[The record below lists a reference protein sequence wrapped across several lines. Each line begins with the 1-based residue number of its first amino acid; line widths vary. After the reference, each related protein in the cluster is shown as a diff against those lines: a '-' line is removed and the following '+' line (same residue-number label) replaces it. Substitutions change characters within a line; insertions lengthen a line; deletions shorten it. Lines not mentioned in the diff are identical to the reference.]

1 MALQSY
7 SFYHDTTKLGVQIL
21 VVQGSVMS
29 DLQGKVAVVIGASG
43 EQNFGAGIAR
53 CLAAA
58 GTKVVVAARRE
69 KALLALAE
77 EIDGLAVSCDIS
89 KDDEVASLFAAARET
104 YGRVDIAVNS
114 AGLLAG
120 GMIADINAEAIQP
133 TLDVSFIGSFL
144 FFKHAARAMTSGGSV
159 ITISS
164 LTARIPGPG
173 LSVYAAARAGIDYAI
188 KVAALEYGAQ
198 NIRFNSIA
206 AGLIKTDMTGML
218 FNDENIVKNHTADV
232 PLNRL
237 GEIDDIAQAVLWL
250 ADAKASGFVTG
261 QLLDLAGGQQLGHL
275 PR

>member
-1 MALQSY
+1 
-7 SFYHDTTKLGVQIL
+7 
-21 VVQGSVMS
+21 MS

-43 EQNFGAGIAR
+43 AQNFGAGIAR

-58 GTKVVVAARRE
+58 GAKVVVAARRE
-69 KALLALAE
+69 LALQDLAAE
-77 EIDGLAVSCDIS
+77 INGLAISCDIS
-89 KDDEVASLFAAARET
+89 QEQQVGALFSAATDA

-120 GMIADINAEAIQP
+120 GMIADINAAAIQP

-144 FFKHAARAMTSGGSV
+144 FFKHAAKVMSEGGSV

-188 KVAALEYGAQ
+188 KVAALEYGGQ

-206 AGLIKTDMTGML
+206 AGLIKTDMTDML
-218 FNDENIVKNHTADV
+218 FNDENIVNNHTADV

-237 GEIDDIAQAVLWL
+237 GEISDIAQAVLWL
-250 ADAKASGFVTG
+250 ADEKRSGFVTG
-261 QLLDLAGGQQLGHL
+261 QLLDLAGGQQLGRL
-275 PR
+275 PN